1 MLGECDHWVNH
12 GNLQALSFLYKRN
25 MISQD
30 PAKGTK
36 VVGKAE
42 KEKKGTDLEKEV
54 EIVLIYH
61 PVDRMEPNGL
71 SDPRVVAIWDLSLT
85 NKKLSVIMVKKT
97 GHYGRDFQLKRPNRM
112 PIL

>member
-1 MLGECDHWVNH
+1 
-12 GNLQALSFLYKRN
+12 
-25 MISQD
+25 
-30 PAKGTK
+30 
-36 VVGKAE
+36 
-42 KEKKGTDLEKEV
+42 V